1 MDRIVIGSGLT
12 KSEVVLLRGGET
24 RSWDITVGGGA
35 SFSLAIVA
43 LPGACGDAVRPCAGD
58 AAALPA
64 GGKSIDCDIA
74 VRFDGEGGECQLR
87 GLYLA
92 GGSSSVNIKVNMVHN
107 LPNCTS
113 RQMFKGILSGEAR
126 TQFFGLINVPEK
138 CIGTEAYQENHNLL
152 LSDTCR
158 AQSLPQL
165 EIYAD
170 DVKCS
175 HGATFGRL
183 NADELFYMRS
193 RGIPEG
199 EARRLQM
206 VAFAGAVLEGLPDDI
221 VAAALA
227 ELARLV

>member
-1 MDRIVIGSGLT
+1 MDRIVIGAGQT
-12 KSEVVLLRGGET
+12 KSKVVLLRGGEN

-35 SFSLAIVA
+35 SFSLTFVA
-43 LPGACGDAVRPCAGD
+43 LPGIDG
-58 AAALPA
+58 
-64 GGKSIDCDIA
+64 SIGCDIA
-74 VRFDGEGGECQLR
+74 VRFDGEGGECLLK

-92 GGSSSVNIKVNMVHN
+92 GGKSSVDIKVNMVHN
-107 LPNCTS
+107 LPGCTS
-113 RQMFKGILSGEAR
+113 RQTFKGILSGEAR

-138 CIGTEAYQENHNLL
+138 CVGTEAYQENHNLL
-152 LSDTCR
+152 LSDGCR

-193 RGIPEG
+193 RGIPEAD
-199 EARRLQM
+199 ARRLQM
-206 VAFAGAVLEGLPDDI
+206 VAFAGEILEGLPEDI
-221 VAAALA
+221 AGEALA
-227 ELARLV
+227 SLESLV

>member
-1 MDRIVIGSGLT
+1 MDRITIGKGIT
-12 KSEVVLLRGGET
+12 KSEVVLLKGGEN

-35 SFSLAIVA
+35 HFSLTIVA
-43 LPGACGDAVRPCAGD
+43 LPGTD
-58 AAALPA
+58 
-64 GGKSIDCDIA
+64 GGIGCDIA
-74 VRFDGEGGECQLR
+74 VRFDGEGGECLLK
-87 GLYLA
+87 GLYLS
-92 GGSSSVNIKVNMVHN
+92 GGSSSVDIKVNMVHS

-113 RQMFKGILSGEAR
+113 RQLFKGILSGEAR

-152 LSDTCR
+152 LSDGCR

-193 RGIPEG
+193 RGIPES

-206 VAFAGAVLEGLPDDI
+206 VAFAGQILEGLPDDI
-221 VAAALA
+221 IETALS
-227 ELARLV
+227 ELSLLNK

>member
-1 MDRIVIGSGLT
+1 MDRIVIGAGIS
-12 KSEVVLLRGGET
+12 KSEVVLLRGGEA

-43 LPGACGDAVRPCAGD
+43 LPGTDG
-58 AAALPA
+58 
-64 GGKSIDCDIA
+64 SIICDIA
-74 VRFDGEGGECQLR
+74 VRFDGEGGECLLR

-92 GGSSSVNIKVNMVHN
+92 GGASRVNIKVNVTHN

-113 RQMFKGILSGEAR
+113 RQLFKGILAGEAR
-126 TQFFGLINVPEK
+126 TEFFGLINVPEK

-152 LSDTCR
+152 LSDACR

-206 VAFAGAVLEGLPDDI
+206 VAFAGAVLEGLPEE
-221 VAAALA
+221 VAAEALA
-227 ELARLV
+227 ELSLLNK

>member
-1 MDRIVIGSGLT
+1 MDRIVIDPGQT
-12 KSEVVLLRGGET
+12 KSEVVLLRGGES

-35 SFSLAIVA
+35 TYSLAVVA
-43 LPGACGDAVRPCAGD
+43 LPGADGAITCE
-58 AAALPA
+58 
-64 GGKSIDCDIA
+64 IA
-74 VRFDGEGGECQLR
+74 VRFDGEGGDCFLK

-92 GGSSSVNIKVNMVHN
+92 GGASRVDIKVNMVHN
-107 LPNCTS
+107 LPGCTS
-113 RQMFKGILSGEAR
+113 RQSFKGILSGEAR
-126 TQFFGLINVPEK
+126 TQFFGLINVPER

-183 NADELFYMRS
+183 NDEELFYLRS
-193 RGIPEG
+193 RGIPET

-206 VAFAGAVLEGLPDDI
+206 VAFAGEVLEGLPEEI
-221 VAAALA
+221 AAEALA
-227 ELARLV
+227 SLESLV